1 MAKRIFEVVV
11 PDGQHLG
18 DSHREEGAFDPGL
31 YDDDN
36 KLVDKAV
43 LHDVTDKYADYDDFE
58 YDESRTY
65 ETSEENAQPSKEDL
79 ETIAAL
85 VAALVAITPI
95 IYETVAPHVKT
106 FFNKTIAPR
115 LQSLKS
121 AVGNRLS
128 NIASRFKRSNQPKKR
143 AKAEALIVEF
153 GDNRQKAALPPTST
167 VHEMSKEEAQRA
179 LIECFVAY
187 LTLHERIELLRNARI
202 ASANSASGHI
212 EGKDLIALFET
223 QDGIDKLNAVLETNR
238 DLLLQ
243 HADTISSALGHNII
257 INNEFQPIKVKWF
270 KRNTASSKGIH

>member
-1 MAKRIFEVVV
+1 MAKRIFEVDV

-43 LHDVTDKYADYDDFE
+43 LHDVTDEYTEYDDFE
-58 YDESRTY
+58 CDDSYTY
-65 ETSEENAQPSKEDL
+65 EADKKNTQPSEEDL
-79 ETIAAL
+79 EAIAAL
-85 VAALVAITPI
+85 MVALVVIAPMV
-95 IYETVAPHVKT
+95 YEAVAPHVKT

-128 NIASRFKRSNQPKKR
+128 NIASRFKRTDQSEKKT
-143 AKAEALIVEF
+143 KAEALIVELSDS
-153 GDNRQKAALPPTST
+153 GQKAALPPAST
-167 VHEMSKEEAQRA
+167 VYEISEEEAQRA
-179 LIECFVAY
+179 LIKCFVAY
-187 LTLHERIELLRNARI
+187 LALHDHIELLRNARI
-202 ASANSASGHI
+202 TSANSASGYI

-223 QDGIDKLNAVLETNR
+223 QDGIDKLNAALKANR

-243 HADTISSALGHNII
+243 HADTISSALEHSIT
-257 INNEFQPIKVKWF
+257 INDEFQPIEAKWL
-270 KRNTASSKGIH
+270 KRDTTPSKGSH

>member
-1 MAKRIFEVVV
+1 MAKRIFEVDI

-43 LHDVTDKYADYDDFE
+43 LHDVTDEYTEYGDFE
-58 YDESRTY
+58 CDDSYAYDVSKKNT
-65 ETSEENAQPSKEDL
+65 QPSEEDL
-79 ETIAAL
+79 EAIAVLMAAL
-85 VAALVAITPI
+85 VVIAPI
-95 IYETVAPHVKT
+95 AYEAVAPHAKT

-115 LQSLKS
+115 LQSLKP

-128 NIASRFKRSNQPKKR
+128 NIASRFRRSNQSKKKT
-143 AKAEALIVEF
+143 KAEALIVEF
-153 GDNRQKAALPPTST
+153 GDSAQKAALPPAST
-167 VHEMSKEEAQRA
+167 VHEMSEEEAQRA

-187 LTLHERIELLRNARI
+187 LTLHDRIELLRNARI
-202 ASANSASGHI
+202 TSANSASGYI

-243 HADTISSALGHNII
+243 HADTISSALGRSII
-257 INNEFQPIKVKWF
+257 INDELQPIKAKWL
-270 KRNTASSKGIH
+270 KRNTTSSKGTH